1 MTIMKLIIKQQF
13 LTLFDEFDVYD
24 ENDNIVFTVK
34 GQFALT
40 KTLSVYDTSGNEI
53 AKLSRRFFSFL
64 PTYDIEI
71 GGQEIGSIRKE
82 ISLFKP
88 HFDIDYMDW
97 DVTGNY
103 LEWDYDVV
111 CKADDEHIAHISKE
125 IMHLTDTYCIDV
137 EDDGNIL
144 NVLLLVLAIDAEK
157 SER

>member
-1 MTIMKLIIKQQF
+1 MKLIIKQQF

-24 ENDNIVFTVK
+24 ENENIYYTIK

-40 KTLSVYDTSGNEI
+40 KTLSVHDVNDIEA
-53 AKLSRRFFSFL
+53 AKLTRRFFSFL

-71 GGQEIGSIRKE
+71 GGNEVGTIRKE
-82 ISLFKP
+82 LSFFKP
-88 HFDIDYMDW
+88 HFDIDYMGW

-111 CKADDEHIAHISKE
+111 NKENNERIAHISKE

-137 EDDGNIL
+137 DDDCNTL